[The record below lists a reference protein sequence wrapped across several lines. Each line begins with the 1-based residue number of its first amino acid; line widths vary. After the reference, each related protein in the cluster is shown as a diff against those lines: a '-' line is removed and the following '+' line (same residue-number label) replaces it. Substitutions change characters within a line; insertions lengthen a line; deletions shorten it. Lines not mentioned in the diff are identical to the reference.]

1 MEKLLKF
8 LLLLDNTLS
17 SESTPVS
24 VKLFGDFSGEILD
37 YKGDLIT
44 LDGIPLEFN
53 SEKEFLTI
61 YKKFKWRIIK

>member
-8 LLLLDNTLS
+8 LLLLDKTLALKY
-17 SESTPVS
+17 TPVS
-24 VKLFGDFSGEILD
+24 VKLFADFSGEILD

-53 SEKEFLTI
+53 SKKEFLTI
-61 YKKFKWRIIK
+61 YKKFKRE